1 MHGHHN
7 QTGVHPSLHLV
18 TYDRDVT
25 FRDDHDAALARAAAL
40 ERELETARQA
50 TEERASELAAANAER
65 ARLAAEVEE
74 LRAKQPKRTA
84 EKPAPSPADSGDR
97 FLAAR
102 PDSLSPFVA
111 LVSLVVVILVVAFA
125 LWLT

>member
-1 MHGHHN
+1 MTH
-7 QTGVHPSLHLV
+7 
-18 TYDRDVT
+18 DRDVT

-40 ERELETARQA
+40 ERTLEAARQA
-50 TEERASELAAANAER
+50 TEERESELAAANAER

-84 EKPAPSPADSGDR
+84 EKPAPGPADSGDR

-111 LVSLVVVILVVAFA
+111 LVSLVVVILVLAFV
-125 LWLT
+125 LWLI